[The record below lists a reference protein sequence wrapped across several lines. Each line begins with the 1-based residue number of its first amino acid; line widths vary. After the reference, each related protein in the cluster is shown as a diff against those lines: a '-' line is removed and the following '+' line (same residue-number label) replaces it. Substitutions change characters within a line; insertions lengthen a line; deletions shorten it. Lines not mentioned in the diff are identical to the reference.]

1 MTPREYHV
9 ENDRYIVRAAVH
21 SVRVLQAF
29 QPAECLRLRDIV
41 ERTGLAK
48 GVAFRM
54 LQTLVHC
61 RIVARLDRDTYLRR
75 HWV

>member
-1 MTPREYHV
+1 MTPREYRV
-9 ENDRYIVRAAVH
+9 DNSRYIVRAAVH

-29 QPAECLRLRDIV
+29 QPDERLRLRDV
-41 ERTGLAK
+41 VARTGLAK

-61 RIVARLDRDTYLRR
+61 RVVARLERDMYLRQR
-75 HWV
+75 SV